1 MKTTLKTYALLLS
14 LLLASCASYYDHYTL
29 SETVF
34 TKVMV
39 ESLINK
45 ATSPYADHEAAV
57 NDLQLQLQ
65 KMLLYEKTKKK
76 NLIMQ
81 QMWALLNSENSS
93 LQGFLKTWKD
103 QGTLSP
109 VFIEEFSPETLKLFD
124 LMIDFESQK
133 DEKSESALKQI
144 LNGVF
149 N

>member
-57 NDLQLQLQ
+57 KTICNFNFKKCCSTRKQ
-65 KMLLYEKTKKK
+65 KEEPNHAANVGLIEFGKLLPTR
-76 NLIMQ
+76 I
-81 QMWALLNSENSS
+81 
-93 LQGFLKTWKD
+93 LKTWKD
-103 QGTLSP
+103 QGTLNP
-109 VFIEEFSPETLKLFD
+109 VFIEGIF
-124 LMIDFESQK
+124 
-133 DEKSESALKQI
+133 
-144 LNGVF
+144 
-149 N
+149 

>member
-65 KMLLYEKTKKK
+65 NATLRENKKEEPNHAANVGLIEFGKLLPTRIPE
-76 NLIMQ
+76 NLERPR
-81 QMWALLNSENSS
+81 N
-93 LQGFLKTWKD
+93 LKS
-103 QGTLSP
+103 GLY
-109 VFIEEFSPETLKLFD
+109 
-124 LMIDFESQK
+124 
-133 DEKSESALKQI
+133 
-144 LNGVF
+144 
-149 N
+149 